1 MYNSLEGKHYVVTC
15 VRNSSYLLMV
25 RKMNNKASRETSRKY
40 ISRENDLFLWT
51 RPISFISEFCFAPW
65 STSASP
71 LFLFIKAYVG
81 SIMYYSQQTTKQTKE
96 PACGTW
102 MMCMDS
108 RNSKIIERWGCI
120 WCLGSRLVQRYNSLL
135 DHIYI
140 RPHFVVRKMRL
151 EGKGLKPESHS
162 WLVVKMDHFSKRCFV
177 GGDSKPRVLVFVL
190 SFFSSSTA

>member
-1 MYNSLEGKHYVVTC
+1 
-15 VRNSSYLLMV
+15 
-25 RKMNNKASRETSRKY
+25 
-40 ISRENDLFLWT
+40 
-51 RPISFISEFCFAPW
+51 
-65 STSASP
+65 
-71 LFLFIKAYVG
+71 
-81 SIMYYSQQTTKQTKE
+81 MYYSQQTTKQTKE

-190 SFFSSSTA
+190 SFNFFPQVLRKRSTSFIVIDYSKCGLPRSNQIFVSLRGLPYSS